1 MKVAEM
7 TSSSGEK
14 SKGNERLEE
23 ALKKYPDQC
32 ASAGV
37 SLSWYESVS
46 KSFKILIR
54 SFSFAIVVVV
64 AVLFFHVLPESTV
77 EYLASTL
84 SLVWKRVLESYSNRD
99 IFVWGVMIA
108 HLIPFYAT
116 TIFFGIL
123 DILRPKSLT
132 PFKIQENVKVGLQ
145 QYLHALL
152 VATMN
157 QVLLLG
163 IAFLLWRILPAI
175 SPDAFSPE
183 LPSLLTW
190 AVQLIVCLPVSEV
203 IFYST
208 HCLLHTDWF
217 WNHVHYFHHQQE
229 APFPPCC
236 IYAHPAEFV
245 IANIPVVAGGPMLM
259 RCHMSVWLT
268 WCFLATLSTAIS
280 HSGWHL
286 PLIMGES
293 EGHDYHH
300 SRYEVFR
307 VSHSLI

>member
-1 MKVAEM
+1 MAN
-7 TSSSGEK
+7 SS
-14 SKGNERLEE
+14 R
-23 ALKKYPDQC
+23 
-32 ASAGV
+32 
-37 SLSWYESVS
+37 
-46 KSFKILIR
+46 
-54 SFSFAIVVVV
+54 
-64 AVLFFHVLPESTV
+64 H
-77 EYLASTL
+77 LA
-84 SLVWKRVLESYSNRD
+84 
-99 IFVWGVMIA
+99 
-108 HLIPFYAT
+108 
-116 TIFFGIL
+116 
-123 DILRPKSLT
+123 
-132 PFKIQENVKVGLQ
+132 
-145 QYLHALL
+145 
-152 VATMN
+152 
-157 QVLLLG
+157 
-163 IAFLLWRILPAI
+163 
-175 SPDAFSPE
+175 DAFSPE

-300 SRYEVFR
+300 SRYVMFR
-307 VSHSLI
+307 ARIHTHSHTRTQTQWIHR

>member
-7 TSSSGEK
+7 TSTKDGD
-14 SKGNERLEE
+14 GDERLEE
-23 ALKKYPDQC
+23 ALSKYPDQC

-37 SLSWYESVS
+37 SLSWYDSIS
-46 KSFKILIR
+46 KSLKILVR
-54 SFSFAIVVVV
+54 SFTFAIVILV
-64 AVLFFHVLPESTV
+64 AVIFFRVLPKSTV
-77 EYLASTL
+77 EYLALTL
-84 SLVWKRVLESYSNRD
+84 SSVWKHVLDSYSNRD

-108 HLIPFYAT
+108 HLVPFYLT
-116 TIFFGIL
+116 TFFFGIL
-123 DILRPKSLT
+123 DIFRPKSLT
-132 PFKIQENVKVGLQ
+132 PFKIQETVKVGLHE
-145 QYLHALL
+145 YVHALL

-163 IAFLLWRILPAI
+163 VTFLLWHILPAI
-175 SPDAFSPE
+175 SPDAFSLE

-190 AVQLIVCLPVSEV
+190 AVQLVVCLPVSEI

-208 HCLLHTDWF
+208 HRLLHTDWF
-217 WNHVHYFHHQQE
+217 WVHVHYFHHQQK

-259 RCHMSVWLT
+259 RCHMSVWFT

-300 SRYEVFR
+300 SR
-307 VSHSLI
+307 